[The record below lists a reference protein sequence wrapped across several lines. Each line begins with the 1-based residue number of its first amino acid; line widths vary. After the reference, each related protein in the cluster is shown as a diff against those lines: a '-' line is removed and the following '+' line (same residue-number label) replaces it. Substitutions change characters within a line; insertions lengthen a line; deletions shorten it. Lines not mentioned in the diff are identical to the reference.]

1 MGKRLTILLGVMV
14 ASMLIMMALDTKAQ
28 LLEDI
33 HLMNGEIQM
42 KHLLEEQVL
51 SLIKHVIK

>member
-14 ASMLIMMALDTKAQ
+14 AIMLIMMALDTKAQ

-33 HLMNGEIQM
+33 HLMNGEIHM

>member
-14 ASMLIMMALDTKAQ
+14 AIMLIMMALDTKAQ

-42 KHLLEEQVL
+42 KYLLEEQVL

>member
-14 ASMLIMMALDTKAQ
+14 AIMLIMMALDTKAQ

>member
-14 ASMLIMMALDTKAQ
+14 AIMLIMMALDTKAQ

-33 HLMNGEIQM
+33 HLMNGEIQI

-51 SLIKHVIK
+51 SLKKHVIK

>member
-14 ASMLIMMALDTKAQ
+14 AIMLIMMALDTKAQ

-33 HLMNGEIQM
+33 HLMNGEIQL

>member
-14 ASMLIMMALDTKAQ
+14 AIMLIMMALDTKAQ

-51 SLIKHVIK
+51 SLIKHVIE

>member
-1 MGKRLTILLGVMV
+1 MGKRLTVLLGVMV
-14 ASMLIMMALDTKAQ
+14 AIMLIMMALDTKAQ
-28 LLEDI
+28 LLEEI